1 MKTTKN
7 RRNLHGNSARDMAI
21 NQASKPI
28 TIFDDSSNTHLYH
41 IRSPEVPEIVVKN
54 LDSSTS
60 GSEGRNSLQ
69 KSRFN
74 IYKSEN
80 GSPFIISDMNDN
92 KILRSLGV
100 SKLSSVPRTRKSN
113 SETSEQ
119 IIISGEES
127 EIEVES
133 NQNSRN
139 SRRRTKQRSHYDNTS
154 ISKMEQIQKRLDRQ
168 EEILETIARKLN
180 QSDSADGR
188 NVRSSESV
196 RSNRS
201 TQSTSNFTVPGLAT
215 DKNTKP
221 EARKTPDYENMN
233 PNEIMIYEQKF
244 RNRFHELKTVYEKW
258 DIKIPAIGQVSLRSV
273 HNIYVEIVDSI
284 KTHQTAS
291 RLKVYLAI
299 LFYAIEWFCY
309 HYHGI
314 KAFKNFGKTQIKTI
328 HKYDCHL
335 MEFAKMF
342 TGDGEEWPTW
352 SKFLLNL
359 GSSIFAFGSVS
370 TLAPMMG
377 GRSAPELI
385 LHECDKFFSP
395 SDGPAKYYNDGV
407 PDVPEKPTGY
417 QDPATILERGSKL
430 IDSAMSTISGDKIGI
445 PVAKPVQEKAKAMPK
460 TDYDCVFD

>member
-1 MKTTKN
+1 
-7 RRNLHGNSARDMAI
+7 MAI

-215 DKNTKP
+215 DKNKQGTSQNFMEHVQSMSNISTDASNLERLNRWASAIRMFKDRP
-221 EARKTPDYENMN
+221 VFGFGPGTYQFEYAPYQSSEEKTLISTNAGDRGNAHSEYIGPLSEEGLLGTILVICVFIYSIVVAMRVYRRSDDKDVKMLTLATMLGLLTYYFHGLMN
-233 PNEIMIYEQKF
+233 NFLDSDK
-244 RNRFHELKTVYEKW
+244 
-258 DIKIPAIGQVSLRSV
+258 ASV
-273 HNIYVEIVDSI
+273 PVWGYI
-284 KTHQTAS
+284 
-291 RLKVYLAI
+291 AI
-299 LFYAIEWFCY
+299 LV
-309 HYHGI
+309 
-314 KAFKNFGKTQIKTI
+314 AFDLYYLPAREK
-328 HKYDCHL
+328 
-335 MEFAKMF
+335 
-342 TGDGEEWPTW
+342 EE
-352 SKFLLNL
+352 
-359 GSSIFAFGSVS
+359 
-370 TLAPMMG
+370 
-377 GRSAPELI
+377 
-385 LHECDKFFSP
+385 
-395 SDGPAKYYNDGV
+395 
-407 PDVPEKPTGY
+407 
-417 QDPATILERGSKL
+417 
-430 IDSAMSTISGDKIGI
+430 
-445 PVAKPVQEKAKAMPK
+445 
-460 TDYDCVFD
+460 